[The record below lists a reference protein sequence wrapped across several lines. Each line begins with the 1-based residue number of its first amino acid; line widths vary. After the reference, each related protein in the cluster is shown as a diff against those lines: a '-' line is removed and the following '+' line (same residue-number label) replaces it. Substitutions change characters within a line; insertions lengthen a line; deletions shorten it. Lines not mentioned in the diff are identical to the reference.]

1 MMALAKLK
9 VKAAP
14 KLAATTKLETQ
25 TQSAFV
31 ILSLITQ
38 ACHGILNTVF
48 VPPSPKPSWFDD
60 LNSKLDVAK
69 THAQDWIDNIGPSVT
84 GGVPVQVINY
94 GTTYS
99 AITGTIQSIVN
110 AHPDAQGADNPYVK
124 QVHELVAALEQ
135 SVQVIVTNANTT
147 QTLMKN
153 WGDLMQASHDAL
165 TSGAVSI
172 QKAEADLSA
181 DISKMNEAIKVLN
194 DTIHNENI
202 AIAASAGGIAIGL
215 LLLVVGIALAPET
228 GGASLLV
235 AGTGGLLVVGGAVT
249 WGVMQSKI
257 NKQFD
262 EIAQDQKELDDDKR
276 QMVALQGLGSA
287 SSQAIQ
293 YITDAS
299 NALSDFRTSWTVF
312 QGELQGVLAKL
323 ESAEAAL
330 STIVAG
336 AFTTAAASEWAD
348 ATSFAQGLVNA
359 PVSYPAKELAMDG
372 KAA

>member
-1 MMALAKLK
+1 M
-9 VKAAP
+9 
-14 KLAATTKLETQ
+14 
-25 TQSAFV
+25 
-31 ILSLITQ
+31 
-38 ACHGILNTVF
+38 F

-110 AHPDAQGADNPYVK
+110 AHPDAQGADNQYVK

-165 TSGAVSI
+165 TSSAVSI

-215 LLLVVGIALAPET
+215 LLLVVGIALAPERAAP
-228 GGASLLV
+228 ASLSPAPAV
-235 AGTGGLLVVGGAVT
+235 AGRRRRRRGALCRARST
-249 WGVMQSKI
+249 SSST
-257 NKQFD
+257 
-262 EIAQDQKELDDDKR
+262 R
-276 QMVALQGLGSA
+276 SPRTRRSSTTTSA
-287 SSQAIQ
+287 KWSPCRGN
-293 YITDAS
+293 T
-299 NALSDFRTSWTVF
+299 
-312 QGELQGVLAKL
+312 
-323 ESAEAAL
+323 
-330 STIVAG
+330 
-336 AFTTAAASEWAD
+336 
-348 ATSFAQGLVNA
+348 
-359 PVSYPAKELAMDG
+359 
-372 KAA
+372 